1 MHTVH
6 SQLLEKARTI
16 KMADDPD
23 FVPPT
28 HNKKGSL
35 LYGDEESRRRRS
47 VSYQLKQL
55 KQESDESGS
64 EDIENED
71 AGISVAPV
79 SHDQDLGDG
88 VVGGEVNHNHQL
100 LRIAISSP
108 FPHSPSISWQT
119 CCNRL

>member
-71 AGISVAPV
+71 VGISVAPV

-88 VVGGEVNHNHQL
+88 VVGGEVNHNH
-100 LRIAISSP
+100 
-108 FPHSPSISWQT
+108 
-119 CCNRL
+119 

>member
-1 MHTVH
+1 
-6 SQLLEKARTI
+6 
-16 KMADDPD
+16 MADDPD
-23 FVPPT
+23 FVPPS
-28 HNKKGSL
+28 HKKKGSF

-88 VVGGEVNHNHQL
+88 VVGGEVNHN
-100 LRIAISSP
+100 
-108 FPHSPSISWQT
+108 
-119 CCNRL
+119 N

>member
-1 MHTVH
+1 
-6 SQLLEKARTI
+6 
-16 KMADDPD
+16 MADDPD
-23 FVPPT
+23 FVPPS

-71 AGISVAPV
+71 AGVAPV
-79 SHDQDLGDG
+79 SHDQDQDHDLGDG

-108 FPHSPSISWQT
+108 FPHSPSNSWQT